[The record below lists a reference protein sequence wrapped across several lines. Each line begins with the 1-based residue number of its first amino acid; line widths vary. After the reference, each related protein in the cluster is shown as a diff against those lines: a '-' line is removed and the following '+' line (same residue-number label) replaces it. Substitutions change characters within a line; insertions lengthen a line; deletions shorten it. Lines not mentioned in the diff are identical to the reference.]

1 MLPDL
6 NRVIEQVSKE
16 KGIDRDIIVKAL
28 EEAMLSAAKRT
39 FGLDRNIEAQFNPE
53 IGQVE
58 LFEIRRVVEVVQDPD
73 NEVTLDVARRTLDPE
88 AEMGDELLAK
98 LPPEKLGRIAAQAA
112 KQNIIQR
119 VRDAERDS
127 IFNEFKGR
135 KGELVSGTVQR
146 FEKKN
151 LIVNLGRTDAILL
164 EKEQIPRERYRQGDR
179 IRAYILDVDLHAKGP
194 QIVLSRTHPGLLVK
208 LFEQEVPEMYEKI
221 VEVKG
226 AAREPGGRA
235 KIAVTSHDEDVDPVG
250 ACVGMRGTRVQ
261 AVVQELRNEKI
272 DIVEWSPDA
281 ADYVCRALAPAKVSK
296 IFIDDDE
303 HAMEVI
309 VPDDQLSLAIGKK
322 GQNVRLASR
331 LTGWRLDV
339 RSESE
344 AEEERQRALASLG
357 AIGGVDAAVA
367 EQLFQNGYKSA
378 AEVAAADAET
388 LAEMDGIGPA
398 RASGVIEAARVQAE
412 HESVAAAEAERL
424 LAETRAATT
433 VDIDATSSE
442 GGGPE

>member
-16 KGIDRDIIVKAL
+16 KGIDRQIIVEAL
-28 EEAMLSAAKRT
+28 KDAMLSAAKRT
-39 FGLDRNIEAQFNPE
+39 YGPEKKIEAQWNSE
-53 IGQVE
+53 IGEVE
-58 LFEIRRVVEVVQDPD
+58 LFEIRTVVDEVSDAE
-73 NEVTLDVARRTLDPE
+73 NEVTLAEARRSMDPE
-88 AEMGDELLAK
+88 AEVGDELLAK
-98 LPPEKLGRIAAQAA
+98 LPPEKFGRIAAQAA

-127 IFNEFKGR
+127 IFKEFKTR
-135 KGELVSGTVQR
+135 KGELATGTVQR

-151 LIVNLGRTDAILL
+151 IIVNLGRADAVLP

-179 IRAYILDVDLHAKGP
+179 IRAYIVDVELSSRGP
-194 QIVLSRTHPGLLVK
+194 QIILSRTHPGLLIE
-208 LFEQEVPEMYEKI
+208 LFRQEVPEIYEGI

-235 KIAVTSHDEDVDPVG
+235 KFAVTSHDSDVDPVG

-272 DIVEWSPDA
+272 DIVEWT
-281 ADYVCRALAPAKVSK
+281 ADPAEYVCRALAPAKVSR
-296 IFIDDDE
+296 ILLDEDE

-331 LTGWRLDV
+331 LTGWKLDV

-344 AEEERQRALASLG
+344 AEDEARRARASLS
-357 AIGGVDAAVA
+357 AIPGLGDVSA
-367 EQLFQNGYKSA
+367 ELLYQYGFKSA
-378 AEVAAADAET
+378 EELAASDAET
-388 LAEMDGIGPA
+388 VGEVDGVGPD
-398 RASGVIEAARVQAE
+398 RATSILEAARE
-412 HESVAAAEAERL
+412 HIARLQAAAEAAA
-424 LAETRAATT
+424 AEAA
-433 VDIDATSSE
+433 AEPPPPPPAPPSGEEE
-442 GGGPE
+442 GLG

>member
-58 LFEIRRVVEVVQDPD
+58 LFEIKRVVDVVQDAD
-73 NEVTLDVARRTLDPE
+73 NEVTLEVARRTLDPE

-151 LIVNLGRTDAILL
+151 LIVNLGRTDAILP

-344 AEEERQRALASLG
+344 AEEEHQRALASLG
-357 AIGGVDAAVA
+357 AIEGVGAATA

-378 AEVAAADAET
+378 ADVAAADTET
-388 LAEMDGIGPA
+388 LAEIDGIGPE
-398 RASGVIEAARVQAE
+398 RASGVIEAARVRAE
-412 HESVAAAEAERL
+412 HEAVEAAEAERL
-424 LAETRAATT
+424 LAETRVATT
-433 VDIDATSSE
+433 VDIDATSGE
-442 GGGPE
+442 GGGAE